1 MKTDEKK
8 LMIRRPVDEYIQANV
23 LDENQQE
30 RISEIDA

>member
-1 MKTDEKK
+1 MKNK